1 MPLTVITIKKVP
13 KSLRGDL
20 TKWMQEIATGVYVG
34 NFNSKVREELW
45 KRVQENLEEGEAT
58 LSYHYRNEIGYKFQ
72 TINCQRE
79 PIDFDGI
86 PLVLLKT
93 EEREKAKGE
102 ETDIK
107 LGFSKAAKYR
117 KAEKFSQIKA
127 SPKKN
132 YIVIDIETDGLDE
145 NKNSIIEIGAIKEED
160 SKIYE
165 FSSLIK
171 TEKKL
176 PKTITD
182 LTGIKDV
189 DLEGNGQPLKEVLE
203 DFKNFIKDLPLVGYN
218 VNFDIRF
225 INKALESLEM
235 DRISNKS
242 YDLLRYVKKEKK
254 YLADYSLETVIREYG
269 INEKVPHRALED
281 SRLTYQL
288 SKQVNKFQENLK

>member
-79 PIDFDGI
+79 PVDFDGI
-86 PLVLLKT
+86 PLVLLKVGET
-93 EEREKAKGE
+93 EKE
-102 ETDIK
+102 ESPDLK

-117 KAEKFSQIKA
+117 KAEKFSTARK

-132 YIVIDIETDGLDE
+132 YVVIDIETDGLDE
-145 NKNSIIEIGAIKEED
+145 NKNLIIEIGAIKEEN

-171 TEKKL
+171 IGKKL

-182 LTGIKDV
+182 LTHIRDAY
-189 DLEGNGQPLKEVLE
+189 LEENGRSLKEVLE
-203 DFKNFIKDLPLVGYN
+203 DLKNFIKDLPLVGYN

-225 INKALESLEM
+225 INKALDNLKM
-235 DRISNKS
+235 DRINNKS

-254 YLADYSLETVIREYG
+254 YLGDYSLETVIREYG

-288 SKQVNKFQENLK
+288 SKKVNKFQENLK

>member
-86 PLVLLKT
+86 PLVLI
-93 EEREKAKGE
+93 KAE
-102 ETDIK
+102 ETEKEKEADLK
-107 LGFSKAAKYR
+107 FGFSKAAKYR
-117 KAEKFSQIKA
+117 KAEKFSTAKA

-132 YIVIDIETDGLDE
+132 YVVVDIETDGLDE
-145 NKNSIIEIGAIKEED
+145 NQNSIIEIGAIKEEN

-165 FSSLIK
+165 FSSFIK
-171 TEKKL
+171 TGKKL

-182 LTGIKDV
+182 LTGIKDA
-189 DLEGNGQPLKEVLE
+189 DLEENGQPLKNVLE
-203 DFKNFIKDLPLVGYN
+203 EFKNFIKDLPLVGYN

-225 INKALESLEM
+225 INKALDKLKM
-235 DRISNKS
+235 DRISNKN

-254 YLADYSLETVIREYG
+254 YLADYSLETVIKEYG

>member
-1 MPLTVITIKKVP
+1 MPLTVITMKKVP

-79 PIDFDGI
+79 PVDFDGI

-93 EEREKAKGE
+93 EDIEKEKGP
-102 ETDIK
+102 DLK
-107 LGFSKAAKYR
+107 HGFSKAAKFR
-117 KAEKFSQIKA
+117 KAEKFSSVKT
-127 SPKKN
+127 SNKKN
-132 YIVIDIETDGLDE
+132 YVVIDIETDGLDE
-145 NKNSIIEIGAIKEED
+145 NKNSIIEIGAIKEEN
-160 SKIYE
+160 SKTYE

-171 TEKKL
+171 IEKKL

-182 LTGIKDV
+182 LTSIKDT
-189 DLEGNGQPLKEVLE
+189 DLEERGQPLKNALE

-225 INKALESLEM
+225 INKALDSLEM
-235 DRISNKS
+235 DRINNKS

-269 INEKVPHRALED
+269 INKKVPHRALED

-288 SKQVNKFQENLK
+288 SKKVNKFQENLK

>member
-79 PIDFDGI
+79 PIYFDGI
-86 PLVLLKT
+86 PLVLIKA
-93 EEREKAKGE
+93 EEIEKEKGP
-102 ETDIK
+102 DLK

-117 KAEKFSQIKA
+117 KAEKFSSAKT

-132 YIVIDIETDGLDE
+132 YVVIDIETDGLDE
-145 NKNSIIEIGAIKEED
+145 NQNSIIEIGAIKEEN

-171 TEKKL
+171 IGKKL

-182 LTGIKDV
+182 LTGIKDA
-189 DLEGNGQPLKEVLE
+189 DLEKNGQPLKKVLE
-203 DFKNFIKDLPLVGYN
+203 EFKNFIKDLPLVGYN
-218 VNFDIRF
+218 INFDIRF
-225 INKALESLEM
+225 INKALDSLEM

-254 YLADYSLETVIREYG
+254 YLADYSLETVIKEYG
-269 INEKVPHRALED
+269 INKKVPHRALED

>member
-79 PIDFDGI
+79 PIYFDGI
-86 PLVLLKT
+86 PLVLIKA
-93 EEREKAKGE
+93 EEIEKEKGP
-102 ETDIK
+102 DLK

-117 KAEKFSQIKA
+117 KAEKFSSAKT

-132 YIVIDIETDGLDE
+132 YVVIDIETDGLDE
-145 NKNSIIEIGAIKEED
+145 NQNSIVEIGAIKEEN

-171 TEKKL
+171 IGKKL

-182 LTGIKDV
+182 LTGIKDA
-189 DLEGNGQPLKEVLE
+189 DLEKNGQPLKNVLE
-203 DFKNFIKDLPLVGYN
+203 EFKNFIKDLPLVGYN
-218 VNFDIRF
+218 INFDIRF
-225 INKALESLEM
+225 INKALDSLEM
-235 DRISNKS
+235 DRISNKN

-254 YLADYSLETVIREYG
+254 YLADYSLETVIKEYG
-269 INEKVPHRALED
+269 INKKVPHRALED

>member
-79 PIDFDGI
+79 PIYFDGI
-86 PLVLLKT
+86 PLVLIKAEEIEKEKGPDLKF
-93 EEREKAKGE
+93 
-102 ETDIK
+102 
-107 LGFSKAAKYR
+107 GFSKAAKYR
-117 KAEKFSQIKA
+117 KAEKFSSAKT

-132 YIVIDIETDGLDE
+132 YVVIDIETDGLDE
-145 NKNSIIEIGAIKEED
+145 NQNSIIEIGAIKEEN
-160 SKIYE
+160 SKIHE

-171 TEKKL
+171 IGKKL

-182 LTGIKDV
+182 LTGIKDA
-189 DLEGNGQPLKEVLE
+189 DLEKNGQPLKNVLE
-203 DFKNFIKDLPLVGYN
+203 EFKNFIKDLPLVGYN
-218 VNFDIRF
+218 INFDIRF

-254 YLADYSLETVIREYG
+254 YLADYSLETVIKEYG
-269 INEKVPHRALED
+269 INKKVPHRALED

>member
-1 MPLTVITIKKVP
+1 MPLTVITMKKVP

-79 PIDFDGI
+79 SIDFDGI

-93 EEREKAKGE
+93 EETEKEKE
-102 ETDIK
+102 SDLK

-117 KAEKFSQIKA
+117 KAEKFSSAKGKQN
-127 SPKKN
+127 KN
-132 YIVIDIETDGLDE
+132 YVVIDIETDGLDE
-145 NKNSIIEIGAIKEED
+145 NKNSIIEIGAIKEEN

-171 TEKKL
+171 IGKKL
-176 PKTITD
+176 PKSITD
-182 LTGIKDV
+182 LTHIRDA
-189 DLEGNGQPLKEVLE
+189 DLEENGRPLKEALE
-203 DFKNFIKDLPLVGYN
+203 DLKNFIKDLPLVGYN

-235 DRISNKS
+235 DRINNKS

-254 YLADYSLETVIREYG
+254 YLGDYSLETVIREYG

-288 SKQVNKFQENLK
+288 SKKVNKFQENLK

>member
-58 LSYHYRNEIGYKFQ
+58 LSYYYRNEIGYKFQ

-86 PLVLLKT
+86 PLVLLKAADT
-93 EEREKAKGE
+93 EKE
-102 ETDIK
+102 ENPDLK
-107 LGFSKAAKYR
+107 PGFSKAAKYR
-117 KAEKFSQIKA
+117 KAEKFSSVKA

-132 YIVIDIETDGLDE
+132 YVVIDIETDGLDE
-145 NKNSIIEIGAIKEED
+145 NQNSIIEIAAIKEEN

-171 TEKKL
+171 IRKKL

-182 LTGIKDV
+182 LTGIRDS
-189 DLEGNGQPLKEVLE
+189 DLEENGQPLKEVLE
-203 DFKNFIKDLPLVGYN
+203 EFKNFIGALPLVGYN

-225 INKALESLEM
+225 INKALDDLKM
-235 DRISNKS
+235 DRISNKN

-281 SRLTYQL
+281 SRLTHQL
-288 SKQVNKFQENLK
+288 SKKVNKFQDSLK

>member
-79 PIDFDGI
+79 PIYFDGI
-86 PLVLLKT
+86 PLVLIKAEEIEKEKGPDLKF
-93 EEREKAKGE
+93 
-102 ETDIK
+102 
-107 LGFSKAAKYR
+107 GFSKAAKYR
-117 KAEKFSQIKA
+117 KAEKFSSAKT

-132 YIVIDIETDGLDE
+132 YVVIDIETDGLDE
-145 NKNSIIEIGAIKEED
+145 NQNSIIEIGAIKEEN

-171 TEKKL
+171 IGKKL

-182 LTGIKDV
+182 LTGIRDA
-189 DLEGNGQPLKEVLE
+189 DLEKNGQPLKNVLE
-203 DFKNFIKDLPLVGYN
+203 EFKNFIKDLPLVGYN
-218 VNFDIRF
+218 INFDIRF

-254 YLADYSLETVIREYG
+254 YLADYSLETVIKEYG
-269 INEKVPHRALED
+269 INKKVPHRALED